1 MVAQDVKYAVH
12 DGQLFS
18 VTCPKNDD
26 KPFTTLFKIIKEFI
40 DAEVGKAPEVF
51 EVNPTTSALTRF
63 QIANSLVVR
72 ASKSLE

>member
-1 MVAQDVKYAVH
+1 MTQDVKYTVH
-12 DGQLFS
+12 GGQLFS

-40 DAEVGKAPEVF
+40 DTEVGKATEIF

-63 QIANSLVVR
+63 QIADSSVARV
-72 ASKSLE
+72 SKSLE